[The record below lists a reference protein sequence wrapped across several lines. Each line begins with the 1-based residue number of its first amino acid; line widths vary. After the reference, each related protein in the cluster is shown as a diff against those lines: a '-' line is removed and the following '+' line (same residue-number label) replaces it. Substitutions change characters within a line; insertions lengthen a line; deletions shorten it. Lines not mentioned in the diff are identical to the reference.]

1 MSFILDALKKSENDR
16 QRASGPAIFEVRVA
30 PPRSRF
36 PVWAIAV
43 GVLLLVNLVVV
54 AWFVLK
60 RPVPAQTAA
69 AAPVAE
75 NATPAATMVA
85 PPVPQPIPALEQP
98 ESQPLDDQTVPSEP
112 PTNIVAN
119 ADDYAPAQEPADEPS
134 PRETP
139 SVARGSVS
147 GLPSYEKAKQDS
159 GGRIPE
165 LRLDMHVYS
174 SKPQERFVFVNMNK
188 LKEGDSLPDGV
199 RVENITNDGA
209 VLSYQGSKFTLERE

>member
-43 GVLLLVNLVVV
+43 GVLLLVNLLVV
-54 AWFVLK
+54 AWFML
-60 RPVPAQTAA
+60 RQPASGEAVAA
-69 AAPVAE
+69 VPVAQSP
-75 NATPAATMVA
+75 APAATA
-85 PPVPQPIPALEQP
+85 PPV
-98 ESQPLDDQTVPSEP
+98 SQPAPSTAAPPASAAEPLTDVPE
-112 PTNIVAN
+112 NIVAN
-119 ADDYAPAQEPADEPS
+119 TDDYAPAEEPPAEAVESAP
-134 PRETP
+134 P

-147 GLPSYEKAKQDS
+147 GLRSYEKAKQDA

-174 SKPQERFVFVNMNK
+174 TRPQERFVFLNMRK
-188 LKEGDSLPDGV
+188 LKEGESLPDGV
-199 RVENITNDGA
+199 RVESITDDGA